1 MKEEKR
7 IEALV
12 WSALLKA
19 YNAGLKSAFQGRFDS
34 VVWTTTKRQENCELC
49 KSLDGVKFS
58 IEDVEELFPLHPFC
72 SCSIIPKI

>member
-7 IEALV
+7 VEALV

-19 YNAGLKSAFQGRFDS
+19 YNAGLKSAFQNHFDTI
-34 VVWTTTKRQENCELC
+34 VWVWNKQETSCKICET
-49 KSLDGVKFS
+49 LDGVEMSLEKA
-58 IEDVEELFPLHPFC
+58 EELFPLHPFC